1 MPAGITGMVVVA
13 LNTLAVCDENLE
25 FGRRLCLYARQKAGY
40 PFVIQAFSSAVQLQ
54 QFLQKKQ
61 PEAILLSEELYCER
75 DWIEYDR
82 PLFLLGSGI
91 GETKGLPGI
100 FRYQNAEGILQDVL
114 VAYTRLVPDL
124 TMSVTKRRF
133 RLFAVTD
140 VAELQETQALAW
152 ELAAYLART
161 EKVLWLN
168 LRTWPSAGK
177 YPVAE
182 DREDLGQLLY
192 YLCRR
197 KDEVAGQLFQ
207 KVMSVRGIDLLPTL
221 SVPAD
226 LLQVQLSDWKYL
238 FSLLAAESAYTA
250 VVVIVGHLLQPVEDV
265 LELFDEVWIVKDVA
279 QREAQERMERYLRI
293 HGSEVLQQRM
303 LSVQLPSESQEA
315 YRNEP
320 LYRKLVAK
328 IMETRGRQN
337 AGDGTETAAETAGE
351 TRGQSDRQ
359 R

>member
-1 MPAGITGMVVVA
+1 MVA

-25 FGRRLCLYARQKAGY
+25 FGRRLCLYAQQKAGY
-40 PFVIQAFSSAVQLQ
+40 PFVIRPFSSAGQLQ

-61 PEAILLSEELYCER
+61 PEAILLSEELYSER
-75 DWIEYDR
+75 DWREYDR
-82 PLFLLGSGI
+82 PLFLLGSGF
-91 GETKGLPGI
+91 GETGGLPGI

-124 TMSVTKRRF
+124 TMSVAKRSF
-133 RLFAVTD
+133 RLFAVMD
-140 VAELQETQALAW
+140 AAELQETQAFAW

-197 KDEVAGQLFQ
+197 KEEVAGQLFQ
-207 KVMSVRGIDLLPTL
+207 KVTSVRGIDLLPTV

-226 LLQVQLSDWKYL
+226 LLQVQPADWKYL

-250 VVVIVGHLLQPVEDV
+250 VVVPVGHLVQPVEDI
-265 LELFDEVWIVKDVA
+265 LELFDEVWIVKDAA
-279 QREAQERMERYLRI
+279 QREAQERMERYLRV
-293 HGSEVLQQRM
+293 HGSEALQQRM
-303 LSVQLPSESQEA
+303 LSVQLPSEAAEA

-328 IMETRGRQN
+328 IMETRGRQDAN
-337 AGDGTETAAETAGE
+337 DSTAIATKTARETG
-351 TRGQSDRQ
+351 RQPDRQ